1 MRYLCFVVGILVL
14 SQDAVSRGV
23 ASPSWLPAQ
32 REQMAPFLGTAPQLL
47 PGSIQSSQAS
57 RSGSVTAQSVFVT
70 PLQPVLASNGNNC
83 ASCHSTPGTGGTSNI
98 TVTRSQGADD
108 SRNSVVLHS
117 TDEITPVPR
126 NSIRAERVTISIM
139 GDSYIEAVDEGQI
152 REIMKRQRLAS
163 NGKIAGKIARA
174 PALEAGGSPAAL
186 GKFGWKGQHSS
197 LLSACADSMLNEL
210 GVPNRLYS
218 ANKAPSKDADTYL
231 NAIVAFVRSLP
242 PPEPDR
248 DLAATENSTMGRQVF
263 SRIGCALCHVPAMKT
278 LPAGTPINGGT
289 YRVPKQLGNR
299 EFYPYSD
306 FLLHDV
312 GTGDG
317 VLEAGTQEFV
327 DPSTANRFRTPPLW
341 GLRFRHWLMHDG
353 KAVTPH
359 QAIMRHAGEAS
370 DVVASYEKLTPKERY
385 QLEQFL
391 NSL

>member
-1 MRYLCFVVGILVL
+1 
-14 SQDAVSRGV
+14 
-23 ASPSWLPAQ
+23 
-32 REQMAPFLGTAPQLL
+32 
-47 PGSIQSSQAS
+47 
-57 RSGSVTAQSVFVT
+57 
-70 PLQPVLASNGNNC
+70 
-83 ASCHSTPGTGGTSNI
+83 
-98 TVTRSQGADD
+98 
-108 SRNSVVLHS
+108 
-117 TDEITPVPR
+117 
-126 NSIRAERVTISIM
+126 
-139 GDSYIEAVDEGQI
+139 
-152 REIMKRQRLAS
+152 
-163 NGKIAGKIARA
+163 
-174 PALEAGGSPAAL
+174 
-186 GKFGWKGQHSS
+186 
-197 LLSACADSMLNEL
+197 
-210 GVPNRLYS
+210 
-218 ANKAPSKDADTYL
+218 
-231 NAIVAFVRSLP
+231 
-242 PPEPDR
+242 
-248 DLAATENSTMGRQVF
+248 
-263 SRIGCALCHVPAMKT
+263 MKT

>member
-1 MRYLCFVVGILVL
+1 MLFGRIQLWGIRFACRSDGRRLVAMRCLCFVFGILLL
-14 SQDAVSRGV
+14 SVDD
-23 ASPSWLPAQ
+23 
-32 REQMAPFLGTAPQLL
+32 QLL
-47 PGSIQSSQAS
+47 AL
-57 RSGSVTAQSVFVT
+57 RSGFATAQDVFGT
-70 PLQPVLASNGNNC
+70 HLQPVLPSNGNNC
-83 ASCHSTPGTGGTSNI
+83 GSCHSTPGTGGTSNI
-98 TVTRSQGADD
+98 TVTRLQGADD
-108 SRNSVVLHS
+108 SRNSIILHS
-117 TDEITPVPR
+117 TGEVTPALKNR
-126 NSIRAERVTISIM
+126 IRAERVTISLM
-139 GDSYIEAVDEGQI
+139 GDSYIEAVDEYQI
-152 REIMKRQRLAS
+152 RRIMKRQRLAT

-174 PALEAGGSPAAL
+174 PALEASSSPAAL
-186 GKFGWKGQHSS
+186 GRFGWKAQHSS

-218 ANKAPSKDADTYL
+218 AKRTPSGDADTYL
-231 NAIVAFVRSLP
+231 NTIVAFVRSLP

-248 DLAATENSTMGRQVF
+248 NLGATEGSIKGQGVF

-289 YRVPKQLGNR
+289 YHVPKPLGDR

-317 VLEAGTQEFV
+317 VLEAATQDFV

-341 GLRFRHWLMHDG
+341 GLHFRHWLMHDG

>member
-1 MRYLCFVVGILVL
+1 MNQGSTRHLVE
-14 SQDAVSRGV
+14 SR
-23 ASPSWLPAQ
+23 
-32 REQMAPFLGTAPQLL
+32 
-47 PGSIQSSQAS
+47 PGSA
-57 RSGSVTAQSVFVT
+57 TAEDAFVT
-70 PLQPVLASNGNNC
+70 HLQPSLASNGNNC

-98 TVTRSQGADD
+98 TVTRLQSADG
-108 SRNSVVLHS
+108 SRNSIILHS
-117 TDEITPVPR
+117 TSEITPVLE
-126 NSIRAERVTISIM
+126 NGIRADRITISLM
-139 GDSYIEAVDEGQI
+139 GDAYIEAVDEGGI
-152 REIMKRQRLAS
+152 RKIMKRQRLAS
-163 NGKIAGKIARA
+163 NRKIGGTIARA
-174 PALEAGGSPAAL
+174 PALEAGGSHAAL
-186 GKFGWKGQHSS
+186 GKFGWKAQHSS
-197 LLSACADSMLNEL
+197 LLSACADSLLNEL
-210 GVPNRLYS
+210 GVPNRLYP
-218 ANKAPSKDADTYL
+218 ANGIPSKEADAYL

-248 DLAATENSTMGRQVF
+248 KLGATERSIMGERVF

-289 YRVPKQLGNR
+289 YHVREALGNR

-306 FLLHDV
+306 FLLHDI

-317 VLEAGTQEFV
+317 VLEAAAQQFV

-341 GLRFRHWLMHDG
+341 GLRFRTWLMHDG
-353 KAVTPH
+353 KAATPH